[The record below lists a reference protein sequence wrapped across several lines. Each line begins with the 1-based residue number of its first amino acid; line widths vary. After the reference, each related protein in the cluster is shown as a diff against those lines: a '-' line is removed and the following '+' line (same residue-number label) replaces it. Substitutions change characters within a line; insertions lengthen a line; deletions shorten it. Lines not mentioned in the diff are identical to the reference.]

1 MPKYSFAPQR
11 RRRNPVGLIL
21 LLILVLFV
29 GFLIWLGVRSNE
41 VPQQRIEQDVTNAV
55 LAR

>member
-11 RRRNPVGLIL
+11 RRRNPIGLILIL
-21 LLILVLFV
+21 LLLLFV

-55 LAR
+55 QGR

>member
-11 RRRNPVGLIL
+11 RRRNPIGLIL

-29 GFLIWLGVRSNE
+29 GFLVWLGVRSNE

-55 LAR
+55 LAK

>member
-11 RRRNPVGLIL
+11 RRRNPIGIIL
-21 LLILVLFV
+21 LAILVLLA
-29 GFLIWLGVRSNE
+29 GFLIWLGVRSTE

-55 LAR
+55 LGR

>member
-11 RRRNPVGLIL
+11 RRRNPIGFIFLVLVVLIL
-21 LLILVLFV
+21 

-55 LAR
+55 LGH

>member
-11 RRRNPVGLIL
+11 RRRNPIGLIL
-21 LLILVLFV
+21 LAVLALFI
-29 GFLIWLGVRSNE
+29 GFLIWLGVRSTE

-55 LAR
+55 LAK

>member
-1 MPKYSFAPQR
+1 MPKYSFAQQR
-11 RRRNPVGLIL
+11 RRRNPIGLIL
-21 LLILVLFV
+21 IILLVLFV

-55 LAR
+55 NGR